1 MRVTLEPERGC
12 ELSHLRVFYAFERM
26 QRADA
31 PKGGRRLAAAGAGD
45 REGGGVGGG
54 RIVAGRGEGG
64 REGEE
69 DSWSY
74 QEATYKIIRHD
85 GHAHHPAGSPI
96 TEDCI

>member
-31 PKGGRRLAAAGAGD
+31 PKGGRRLAAAGAGGWIV
-45 REGGGVGGG
+45 GGRGKGGRGGG
-54 RIVAGRGEGG
+54 R
-64 REGEE
+64 EE

>member
-31 PKGGRRLAAAGAGD
+31 PKGGRRLAAAG
-45 REGGGVGGG
+45 GGVGGG
-54 RIVAGRGEGG
+54 RIVGGRGGG